1 MAGCCSRGTLVFCA
15 QLYSSVLAT
24 FRATGMARRG
34 RKPSCT
40 CGECKKCRRRVVVQR
55 YRARKQLRPE
65 QLEDVELL
73 RRRKIEKKPSG
84 PKVCLHTEQARTARE
99 RTAKYRRPRRTKR
112 ATAPES
118 GTLGFDVFLTRTK
131 KECSRVGTKYQA
143 EIPAIQSLPVSMRA
157 TERQRAGSRVKG
169 ADAYVC
175 LLQ

>member
-1 MAGCCSRGTLVFCA
+1 MLT
-15 QLYSSVLAT
+15 T
-24 FRATGMARRG
+24 FRATGMASRG
-34 RKPSCT
+34 QKPSCT
-40 CGECKKCRRRVVVQR
+40 CGECKKCCRRVVVQR

-84 PKVCLHTEQARTARE
+84 PKVRLHTEQARAARE
-99 RTAKYRRPRRTKR
+99 RVAKSRRPRRTKR

-131 KECSRVGTKYQA
+131 KERSRVGSEYQA
-143 EIPAIQSLPVSMRA
+143 EIPALRQKHPASMRA
-157 TERQRAGSRVKG
+157 TERQRAGRPVNG
-169 ADAYVC
+169 MEAYAC